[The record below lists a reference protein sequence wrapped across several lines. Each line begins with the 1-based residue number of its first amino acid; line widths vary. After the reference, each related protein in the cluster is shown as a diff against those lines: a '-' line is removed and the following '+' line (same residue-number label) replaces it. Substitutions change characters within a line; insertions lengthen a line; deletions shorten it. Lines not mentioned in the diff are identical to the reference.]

1 VRENERFPSVAGLQT
16 NTDERIL
23 SRSQR
28 LTCPVTGG
36 SIAASSAIEQ
46 PARQS
51 CRRRCRRPS
60 RPAIQRTLPFRRLDD
75 RGA

>member
-1 VRENERFPSVAGLQT
+1 MVRESERFASIAGLQT

-46 PARQS
+46 PARQP
-51 CRRRCRRPS
+51 CRRR
-60 RPAIQRTLPFRRLDD
+60 
-75 RGA
+75 